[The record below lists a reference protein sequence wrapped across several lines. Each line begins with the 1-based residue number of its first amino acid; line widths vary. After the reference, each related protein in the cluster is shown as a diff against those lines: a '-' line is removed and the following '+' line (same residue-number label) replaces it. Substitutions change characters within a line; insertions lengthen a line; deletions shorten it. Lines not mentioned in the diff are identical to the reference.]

1 MSLYYSDLHMH
12 SCLSPCGDA
21 DMTPNNLVNMSV
33 LNGLEIIAL
42 TDHNTCKNCP
52 AAAKVAQEAGIVLVP
67 GMELCTSEE
76 AHIVCL
82 FPTVDKAMEFDAY
95 VEKHI
100 PPIPNK
106 PEVFGEQLILNEL
119 DETVGHVEP
128 LLITATDI
136 SVDNV
141 VELTA
146 KFGGASFPAH
156 IDKSAYSVIS
166 SLGIFPD
173 YAGFC
178 VAELSSRGDENYIR
192 TLSPALSTMPFIRN
206 SDAHYLENIP
216 DANFQIELPELS
228 AEALIEFI
236 RGSLKIV

>member
-1 MSLYYSDLHMH
+1 MSRYFSDLHMH

-21 DMTPNNLVNMSV
+21 DMTPNNLVNMSA
-33 LNGLEIIAL
+33 LNGLEVIAL

-52 AAAKVAQEAGIVLVP
+52 AAAKVAENTGILLIP

-76 AHIVCL
+76 AHVVCL
-82 FPTVDKAMEFDAY
+82 FQTVEGAMEFDAF

-100 PPIPNK
+100 PIIPNR

-119 DETVGHVEP
+119 DEEIGKTEA

-136 SVDNV
+136 SVDDV

-146 KFGGASFPAH
+146 RYGGAAFPAH
-156 IDKSAYSVIS
+156 IDKSSYSVIS

-173 YAGFC
+173 HAGFC
-178 VAELSSRGDENYIR
+178 VAELSPKADEAYIR
-192 TLSPALSTMPFIRN
+192 TLSPALAKMPFVRN
-206 SDAHYLENIP
+206 SDAHYLENISEA
-216 DANFQIELPELS
+216 DFQIELPELS
-228 AEALIEFI
+228 AEALIYFLT
-236 RGSLKIV
+236 GN